1 VVGQCKSKA
10 SQKPVPLD
18 PFLAELLRQ
27 WQSSSAF
34 NRRED
39 WVFASPK
46 TNGQRPYW
54 PGMLIRWHLRP
65 AAKAACIEGEIGWH
79 TFRRTVATLLV
90 NNGENVKVVQELVRH
105 ANSNVTLDFYAQAMT
120 PAKREAQGKI
130 VKMLTTAE
138 ERRTEQGTRLV
149 ALSNP
154 FKPSSEGP
162 HAGKLLKRMVARDGI
177 EPPTPAFSG
186 LRSTD

>member
-1 VVGQCKSKA
+1 
-10 SQKPVPLD
+10 
-18 PFLAELLRQ
+18 
-27 WQSSSAF
+27 
-34 NRRED
+34 
-39 WVFASPK
+39 
-46 TNGQRPYW
+46 
-54 PGMLIRWHLRP
+54 MLIRWHLRP

-162 HAGKLLKRMVARDGI
+162 HADKLLKRMVARDGI